1 MATLFVRHQVGDFAA
16 WKSGYEKYDSLRK
29 QHGVTS
35 DGVYQSVD
43 DPNDITVYH
52 EFDTIEAARAF
63 AGHEDLKNAMHE
75 LGVQGAPQI
84 WFTNRV

>member
-1 MATLFVRHQVGDFAA
+1 MATLFVRHKVADFGA
-16 WKSGYEKYDSLRK
+16 WKKGYAEAK
-29 QHGVTS
+29 QVRDTGGVTS

-52 EFDTIEAARAF
+52 EFDSIDAARAF
-63 AGHEDLKNAMHE
+63 ASSDVLKSAMQD
-75 LGVQGAPQI
+75 LGVVGSPDI

>member
-1 MATLFVRHQVGDFAA
+1 MATLFVRHQVADFAK
-16 WKSGYEKYDSLRK
+16 WKSGYDGLVSMRTDR
-29 QHGVTS
+29 GVKS

-43 DPNDITVYH
+43 DANDVTVYH
-52 EFDTIEAARAF
+52 EFDTIDAAKAF
-63 AGHEDLKNAMHE
+63 AGHEDLKKAMDE